1 MGEKTRCERFI
12 LSIFLRQSCL
22 LYKGGPGSLLRR
34 KLELIL
40 TVIQNLRLKDN
51 KMSKIKPAL
60 RFELFKFK
68 EPDPIL
74 LP

>member
-1 MGEKTRCERFI
+1 MEKARCERFI

-34 KLELIL
+34 KLVNKIL
-40 TVIQNLRLKDN
+40 TVIQNLRLKNN

-60 RFELFKFK
+60 HFELFKFK
-68 EPDPIL
+68 EPDPTL